1 MAIWWLLESQR
12 KPFCKVS
19 LFVQVFWNFVVR
31 FLLWNNWWR
40 WWWRIWSIVGRK
52 PSSATEPSVQ
62 MDLESKIICRRTS
75 DSQTCHTTVSDSH
88 RRGFYFGSRTR
99 AQCEPSS
106 PLICILEISYWL
118 TRCSLLSLSVPVWTQ
133 ISLRTRDDWKCGTV
147 KKAGT
152 ENAGVELYGT
162 PMFGNVFL
170 SKISKK
176 ISTLLFFNLN
186 VYYIY
191 GKKPSSS

>member
-1 MAIWWLLESQR
+1 M
-12 KPFCKVS
+12 
-19 LFVQVFWNFVVR
+19 QVFWNFIVR

-118 TRCSLLSLSVPVWTQ
+118 TRAVCCRCPSLFEHKFLSG
-133 ISLRTRDDWKCGTV
+133 RGT
-147 KKAGT
+147 T
-152 ENAGVELYGT
+152 ENAERSKRQGQKMRVWSYMERRCLATFFYQKY
-162 PMFGNVFL
+162 PKKFPRFCFL
-170 SKISKK
+170 IWTFITSMAR
-176 ISTLLFFNLN
+176 NLPA
-186 VYYIY
+186 V
-191 GKKPSSS
+191 KVQT